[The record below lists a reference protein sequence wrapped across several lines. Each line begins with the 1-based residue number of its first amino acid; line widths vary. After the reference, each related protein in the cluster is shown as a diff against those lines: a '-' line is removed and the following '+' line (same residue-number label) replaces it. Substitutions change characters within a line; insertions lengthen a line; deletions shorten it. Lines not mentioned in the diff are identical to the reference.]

1 MHLLRTLRLWPLLA
15 VLGLAVAC
23 QAAPSGPSVTFTA
36 PQAQALAG
44 DATYPY
50 AAQPIIVTLTN
61 AVRTGAAVVTYDVEV
76 ATAESFATPVVTL
89 TDLPEGTAG
98 TTTVTLPQLAGNQLY
113 HWRSRAVING
123 IAGAFSAAQSF
134 LIRPQVQLQAPTV
147 MVPADQEVVF
157 TSRPTLLVRNVARSG
172 DPGVLTYEFQISGS
186 TSFSSLLASGVVTEQ
201 SGDTTW
207 TPGVDLPLGLFYWR
221 ARASDPASATVGP
234 FSATAAVDRRP
245 DTGDQIDLST
255 VTVVLGPGNI
265 ATWPVGARV
274 TSASANNSE
283 VCIDHPALATWP
295 GTIFF
300 DEPGVLV
307 QGNQWMFAFIGG
319 KWYGGSARWFR
330 PGQTC
335 KGINADPFA
344 GTFYMDSA
352 EPLRSY
358 VPRAGDTIGLMSS
371 TPNRFYPS
379 MATVDQRTN
388 VVLVKF
394 GG

>member
-1 MHLLRTLRLWPLLA
+1 MLLLRTLRLWPLLA
-15 VLGLAVAC
+15 TLVFTAAC
-23 QAAPSGPSVTFTA
+23 QAAPSGPAVTFTA
-36 PQAQALAG
+36 PRAEALSG
-44 DATYPY
+44 DATYPF
-50 AAQPIIVTLTN
+50 AAQPITVTLRN
-61 AVRTGAAVVTYDVEV
+61 AVRSGPAVVTYDVEV
-76 ATAESFATPVVTL
+76 ATADTFASPVVAL
-89 TDLPEGTAG
+89 TGLPEGSG
-98 TTTVTLPQLAGNQLY
+98 GITTVTLPPLAGNQLY
-113 HWRSRAVING
+113 HWRSRAVIDG
-123 IAGAFSAAQSF
+123 TAGAFSAGQSF
-134 LIRPQVQLQAPTV
+134 LIRPQVRLLAPTI
-147 MVPADQEVVF
+147 MVPSNQEPVF
-157 TSRPTLLVRNVARSG
+157 TGRPRLLVRNVVRTG
-172 DPGVLTYEFQISGS
+172 DTGVLTYEFQVAASPAF
-186 TSFSSLLASGVVTEQ
+186 TTLLTSGVVNEQ

-207 TPGVDLPLGLFYWR
+207 TPTVDLPLGLFYWR

-234 FSATAAVDRRP
+234 FSVAAAVDRRP

-255 VTVVLGPGNI
+255 VTVVMGSGNI

-274 TSASANNSE
+274 TSASANNSS
-283 VCIDHPALATWP
+283 VCVDHPALATWP
-295 GTIFF
+295 STIFF
-300 DEPGVLV
+300 GDPAELV

-330 PGQTC
+330 PGQPC

-358 VPRAGDTIGLMSS
+358 VPRAGDIIGLMST

-388 VVLVKF
+388 VVLVPF